1 MTANHTKS
9 ARIFLADDHP
19 AIIDGLKLL
28 LSQDRHTICG
38 EATCRAEVL
47 ERLESSAAE
56 VALLDLA
63 LCGESGLD
71 LIPYM
76 VERGVP
82 VLVYSMHEDAATL
95 ERALA
100 CGASGYVTKRET
112 FAVLLEGVRR
122 VLAGE
127 RYISARAAANLEA
140 DPQPPAAT
148 GKAGPLSER
157 EQQILELLAKGE
169 SNAEIAAELNVSI
182 RTVET
187 YFSRILNKLS
197 LDGMRALRKYVR
209 NL

>member
-1 MTANHTKS
+1 
-9 ARIFLADDHP
+9 
-19 AIIDGLKLL
+19 
-28 LSQDRHTICG
+28 
-38 EATCRAEVL
+38 
-47 ERLESSAAE
+47 
-56 VALLDLA
+56 
-63 LCGESGLD
+63 
-71 LIPYM
+71 M

-82 VLVYSMHEDAATL
+82 VLVYSMHEDADTL
-95 ERALA
+95 GRALA

-169 SNAEIAAELNVSI
+169 SNAEIAAELNVSV